1 MDQGETKTD
10 ARKIGELKNALFKKA
25 IGYDATETVEEYSDT
40 DGQLVLVKRKITK
53 KAVPPDISAL
63 KMLLD
68 ENGDDDLSSMSDEQL
83 EEERKNLTQLLKE
96 K

>member
-10 ARKIGELKNALFKKA
+10 AGKIGELKNALFKKA
-25 IGYDATETVEEYSDT
+25 IGYDATETVEEYSDA

-53 KAVPPDISAL
+53 KSVPPDISAL

-68 ENGDDDLSSMSDEQL
+68 ENDDEDLSSMSDEQL
-83 EEERKNLTQLLKE
+83 EEERKKLTQLLKE